1 MILRADHVAGV
12 FFVGV
17 GALVIALSGDL
28 PFGTL
33 SFPGS
38 GFLPRILAIL
48 TVFFGIV
55 LAWRAPESRPLAE
68 LTWGDAAHAGMVV
81 GITAVAILL
90 FDWLGFLVTN
100 ILLIFAL
107 LLAIERR
114 RVLPAAAYSIGVVV
128 ITYVLFVHVLKTP
141 FNTGVLGI

>member
-1 MILRADHVAGV
+1 MILRADHIAGA

-17 GALVIALSGDL
+17 GVLIIALSGDL

-48 TVFFGIV
+48 TIFFGLL
-55 LAWRAPESRPLAE
+55 LAVRATESRPLAE
-68 LTWGDAAHAGMVV
+68 LAWSDAAHAGMVV
-81 GITAVAILL
+81 GITATAILL
-90 FDWLGFLVTN
+90 FDWLGFLVTD

-107 LLAIERR
+107 LIIIERR
-114 RVLPAAAYSIGVVV
+114 RFLPAAAYSIGVVV

-141 FNTGVLGI
+141 LNAGVLGI

>member
-1 MILRADHVAGV
+1 MRVRADHLAGA
-12 FFVGV
+12 FFICV

-38 GFLPRILAIL
+38 GFMPRILAVL
-48 TVFFGIV
+48 TIFFGIV
-55 LAWRAPESRPLAE
+55 LALRASESKPIAE
-68 LTWGDAAHAGMVV
+68 LTWTDAAHAGMVI
-81 GITAVAILL
+81 GITAVAVLL
-90 FDWLGFLVTN
+90 FDWLGFLVTD

-107 LLAIERR
+107 LMLIERKHF
-114 RVLPAAAYSIGVVV
+114 VPAAVYSIGVVV

-141 FNTGVLGI
+141 LNAGAFGI

>member
-1 MILRADHVAGV
+1 MILRADHIAGA

-17 GALVIALSGDL
+17 GVLVIALSGDL

-48 TVFFGIV
+48 TIFFGIL
-55 LAWRAPESRPLAE
+55 LALRASESRPLAE
-68 LTWGDAAHAGMVV
+68 LTWDDAAHAGMVA
-81 GITAVAILL
+81 GITAAAILL
-90 FDWLGFLVTN
+90 FDWLGFLVTD

-107 LLAIERR
+107 LMIIERR
-114 RVLPAAAYSIGVVV
+114 RFFPAAAYSIGVVV

-141 FNTGVLGI
+141 LDAGVLGI

>member
-1 MILRADHVAGV
+1 MILRADHIAGA

-17 GALVIALSGDL
+17 GVLVIALSGDL

-48 TVFFGIV
+48 TIFFGIV
-55 LAWRAPESRPLAE
+55 LAFRGSESRPLAD
-68 LTWGDAAHAGMVV
+68 LTWGDAAHAGLVV
-81 GITAVAILL
+81 GITAAAILL
-90 FDWLGFLVTN
+90 FDWLGFLVTD
-100 ILLIFAL
+100 ILLILAL
-107 LLAIERR
+107 LIIIERR

-141 FNTGVLGI
+141 LNAGVLGI

>member
-1 MILRADHVAGV
+1 MVLRADHVAGA
-12 FFVGV
+12 FFIAAGI
-17 GALVIALSGDL
+17 LVIALSGDL

-48 TVFFGIV
+48 TIFFGIV
-55 LAWRAPESRPLAE
+55 LALRGSESRPLAE
-68 LTWGDAAHAGMVV
+68 LTWGDAAHAGLVV
-81 GITAVAILL
+81 GITAAAVVV
-90 FDWLGFLVTN
+90 FDWLGFLVTD

-107 LLAIERR
+107 LLIIERR

-141 FNTGVLGI
+141 LNAGVLGI

>member
-1 MILRADHVAGV
+1 MILRADHIAGA

-17 GALVIALSGDL
+17 GVLIIALSGDL

-48 TVFFGIV
+48 TIFFGIL
-55 LAWRAPESRPLAE
+55 LAVRASESRPLAE
-68 LTWGDAAHAGMVV
+68 LTWDDAAHAGMVV
-81 GITAVAILL
+81 AITAIAILL
-90 FDWLGFLVTN
+90 FDWLGFLITD

-107 LLAIERR
+107 LMVIERR
-114 RVLPAAAYSIGVVV
+114 RILPAAAYSIAVVV

-141 FNTGVLGI
+141 LNTGVLGI

>member
-1 MILRADHVAGV
+1 MILRADHVGGA

-38 GFLPRILAIL
+38 GFMPRILAIL
-48 TVFFGIV
+48 TIFFGIV
-55 LAWRAPESRPLAE
+55 LALRASESRQLAE
-68 LTWGDAAHAGMVV
+68 LTWTDAAHAGMVV

-90 FDWLGFLVTN
+90 FDWLGFLITD

-107 LLAIERR
+107 LMVIERR
-114 RVLPAAAYSIGVVV
+114 HVLPAAAYSIGVVV
-128 ITYVLFVHVLKTP
+128 ITYLLFVHVLKTP
-141 FNTGVLGI
+141 LNAGVFGI

>member
-1 MILRADHVAGV
+1 MILRADHVAGA

-17 GALVIALSGDL
+17 GVLIIALSGDL
-28 PFGTL
+28 PFRTL

-48 TVFFGIV
+48 TIFFGIL
-55 LAWRAPESRPLAE
+55 LALRASESRPLGE
-68 LTWGDAAHAGMVV
+68 LTWTDATHAGLVV
-81 GITAVAILL
+81 AITAVAILL
-90 FDWLGFLVTN
+90 FDWLGFLITD

-107 LLAIERR
+107 LMIIERR

-141 FNTGVLGI
+141 LNPGVFGI

>member
-1 MILRADHVAGV
+1 MILRADHVAGA

-17 GALVIALSGDL
+17 GVLVIALSGDL

-48 TVFFGIV
+48 TIFFGILLALRATESQQLAV
-55 LAWRAPESRPLAE
+55 LSW
-68 LTWGDAAHAGMVV
+68 TDAAHAGMVA

-90 FDWLGFLVTN
+90 FDWLGFLVTD

-107 LLAIERR
+107 LTLIERKG
-114 RVLPAAAYSIGVVV
+114 VIAAAVYGIGVVT
-128 ITYVLFVHVLKTP
+128 ITYMLFVHVLKTP
-141 FNTGVLGI
+141 LNAGVLGI